1 MRGAVGSVRAQS
13 MLGAPCGA
21 ACTSASSASP
31 HRLRWALGF
40 LLHIVCTKRLN
51 HPDFWCVASCP
62 QATEDGA
69 QLLCPAPADSLVGLV
84 HCRLLEVVSPL
95 NLFTSTT

>member
-1 MRGAVGSVRAQS
+1 M
-13 MLGAPCGA
+13 
-21 ACTSASSASP
+21 
-31 HRLRWALGF
+31 
-40 LLHIVCTKRLN
+40 KRLN